1 MWERFG
7 DNIWT
12 NWYSLNSTQFKN
24 FVIKGEG
31 LTVKVH
37 LIDIYKMKV
46 QIVYLLVFLS
56 GLDTILFGLLHNTL
70 LF

>member
-56 GLDTILFGLLHNTL
+56 G
-70 LF
+70 